1 MMEQLIKGFPQQM
14 ERAIALGETLSPPQS
29 ALDIRNIVVV
39 GLGGSGIGA
48 DLVQALCADKLSLP
62 FSVCKHYQLPAY
74 LDAHTL
80 VIASSFSGNTEET
93 LAAVEVA
100 VARKAT
106 VFCITS
112 GGKLATFA
120 QEKGLFT
127 ALLPI
132 EAACPRAHLGY
143 SCINLLF
150 ILQKIG
156 LLPTWSLKEELTQ
169 SFQNLHQ
176 KQAQIRQKADSL
188 AADLVAK
195 VPFLYADSLIEPL
208 LIRFKQQI
216 NENAKQLCHTA
227 VFPEMNHNELVGWVF
242 PAFLLEKIQVLYL
255 QTSYDHP
262 RVGLRMDVCEPIFK
276 AKNAG
281 VIRLQAEGSS
291 FLEEVFYLL
300 HLTDWASFYL
310 ALHNGVDPFPVEVIN
325 HLKSEL
331 AKH

>member
-1 MMEQLIKGFPQQM
+1 
-14 ERAIALGETLSPPQS
+14 
-29 ALDIRNIVVV
+29 VVV

-48 DLVQALCADKLSLP
+48 DLVQALCADKLKLP

-74 LDAHTL
+74 IDAHSL

-93 LAAVEVA
+93 LAAVAVA
-100 VARKAT
+100 VERKAT

-112 GGKLATFA
+112 GGKLAEFA
-120 QEKGLFT
+120 QQNGLFT
-127 ALLPI
+127 VLLPV

-156 LLPTWSLKEELTQ
+156 LLEGWDLKGQLTR
-169 SFQNLHQ
+169 SFEALHQ
-176 KQAQIRQKADSL
+176 KQDLIREKADQL
-188 AADLVAK
+188 AADLVEK

-242 PAFLLEKIQVLYL
+242 PAFLLKNTGFI
-255 QTSYDHP
+255 P
-262 RVGLRMDVCEPIFK
+262 ANGLRPPARRF
-276 AKNAG
+276 AH
-281 VIRLQAEGSS
+281 GSLRAH
-291 FLEEVFYLL
+291 F
-300 HLTDWASFYL
+300 
-310 ALHNGVDPFPVEVIN
+310 
-325 HLKSEL
+325 
-331 AKH
+331 